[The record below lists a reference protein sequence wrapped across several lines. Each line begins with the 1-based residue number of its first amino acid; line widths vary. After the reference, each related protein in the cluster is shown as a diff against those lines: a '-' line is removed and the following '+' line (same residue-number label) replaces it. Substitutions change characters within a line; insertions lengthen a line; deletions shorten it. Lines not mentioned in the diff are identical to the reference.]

1 MALAAI
7 QFNCDLPELPVYVN
21 MRVMIT
27 QNRDKKQN
35 VVNGHL
41 ATAQLVRNK
50 TIFLKFPNGK
60 VVNTYLVTYRNPSGI
75 IRTVYPFL
83 PAYALTIC
91 KAQGQTLNNAI
102 VWFDVDTV
110 PIATGYVAISR
121 VKKLEDMLFFYN
133 VKNMAF

>member
-1 MALAAI
+1 MTVTRFLLYLVKQEIGLTYLLKTHCFSDSLALAAI

-83 PAYALTIC
+83 PAYALTYA
-91 KAQGQTLNNAI
+91 KRRA
-102 VWFDVDTV
+102 
-110 PIATGYVAISR
+110 R
-121 VKKLEDMLFFYN
+121 H
-133 VKNMAF
+133 